1 MRFRMRRSWRR
12 RLRDNR
18 GRLIGMFAALLIALA
33 GLLLNQQPA
42 QGLQSAAGTRP
53 GAAALARPADGL

>member
-1 MRFRMRRSWRR
+1 
-12 RLRDNR
+12 
-18 GRLIGMFAALLIALA
+18 MFAALLIALA